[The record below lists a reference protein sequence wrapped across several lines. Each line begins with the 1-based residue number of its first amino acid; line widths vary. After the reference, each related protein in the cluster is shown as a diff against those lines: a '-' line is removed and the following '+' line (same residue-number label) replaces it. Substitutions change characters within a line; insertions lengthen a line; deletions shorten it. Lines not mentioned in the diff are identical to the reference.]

1 MPEIC
6 RFYGIIITMYF
17 NQAEHAPPHFH
28 ARYGD
33 YRAEFDIRTLNLL
46 RGNFPAKARL
56 LVMEWAAMHSDEL
69 LEIWNSQNFKKI
81 EPLEWG
87 DSMYKFVLISSVQA
101 KPDYTL
107 YVEFENG
114 EKRLY
119 DVSPLFD
126 KWPVFQQL
134 KENNLFQKV
143 KNDKYGVVWNED
155 IDLACDEL
163 YYNGQIVA

>member
-1 MPEIC
+1 
-6 RFYGIIITMYF
+6 
-17 NQAEHAPPHFH
+17 
-28 ARYGD
+28 
-33 YRAEFDIRTLNLL
+33 
-46 RGNFPAKARL
+46 
-56 LVMEWAAMHSDEL
+56 
-69 LEIWNSQNFKKI
+69 
-81 EPLEWG
+81 
-87 DSMYKFVLISSVQA
+87 MYKFVLISSVQA

>member
-1 MPEIC
+1 
-6 RFYGIIITMYF
+6 
-17 NQAEHAPPHFH
+17 
-28 ARYGD
+28 
-33 YRAEFDIRTLNLL
+33 
-46 RGNFPAKARL
+46 
-56 LVMEWAAMHSDEL
+56 
-69 LEIWNSQNFKKI
+69 
-81 EPLEWG
+81 
-87 DSMYKFVLISSVQA
+87 MYKFVLISSVQA

-107 YVEFENG
+107 YIEFENG

-134 KENNLFQKV
+134 KKNNLFQKV

-163 YYNGQIVA
+163 YYNGKTVA